1 MQGTVD
7 GFSYGLVTPVAGY
20 ITARLGSA
28 LGLRCTVRSV
38 RSGRRMPWWLFL
50 GSASIG
56 CGIWT
61 MHFIGMLGFKV
72 RETAIDYDGPLTL
85 ASLLFAVVSVGV
97 GVGAVA
103 YRGTRL
109 PVLLTAGLFTG
120 LGVAGMHYTGMA
132 AMRMSGS
139 VQYAPTTV
147 LASVAI
153 AVVAATAALWAAV
166 SVRGLSAAIGAS
178 LVMGVAVTGMHYT
191 GMSALSVELHTHTTT
206 GAGTGSPTAV
216 VLPMLV
222 GALAFLIVAGTIV
235 MFDPLLILGDDEAD
249 IDRRPRVARR

>member
-1 MQGTVD
+1 MQGTID
-7 GFSYGLVTPVAGY
+7 GYSYGLITPVAGY
-20 ITARLGSA
+20 IMACLGSA

-38 RSGRRMPWWLFL
+38 RSGRRMPGWLAL
-50 GSASIG
+50 GAASIG

-72 RETAIDYDGPLTL
+72 RETAIGYDGPLTL

-97 GVGAVA
+97 GVSAVV

-132 AMRMSGS
+132 AMQMEGTVR
-139 VQYAPTTV
+139 YDPTTV
-147 LASVAI
+147 AVSVLI

-191 GMSALSVELHTHTTT
+191 GMAAFSVQLHTHTTAA
-206 GAGTGSPTAV
+206 AGTGSTAV
-216 VLPMLV
+216 VLPTLV

-235 MFDPLLILGDDEAD
+235 VFDPLLILGDDEAD
-249 IDRRPRVARR
+249 IDRRVPSARR